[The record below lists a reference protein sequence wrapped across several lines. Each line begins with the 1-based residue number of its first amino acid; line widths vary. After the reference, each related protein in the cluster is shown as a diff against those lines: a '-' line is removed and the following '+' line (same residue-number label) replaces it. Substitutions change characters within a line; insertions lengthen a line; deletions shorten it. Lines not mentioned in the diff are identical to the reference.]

1 MFYRCF
7 IIVFK
12 CLLEEV
18 YLGVREQA
26 LSNFPVLS
34 LGEKKKGKNNFLDAK
49 VLAVIRKSF
58 VYLKIKQFLAE

>member
-7 IIVFK
+7 LIVFK

-26 LSNFPVLS
+26 LPNFPVFN
-34 LGEKKKGKNNFLDAK
+34 LGEKKKGKNNLFGAK
-49 VLAVIRKSF
+49 VLAVTGKSF
-58 VYLKIKQFLAE
+58 VYLKIK